1 MLKLIAFN
9 ILLLLCFS
17 SNAQQP
23 FTNPNGIVDTF
34 KKSIPR
40 ITKTSLQGS
49 DFEINYYSPAVRN
62 RIIWGGLVPY
72 DQVWVTGAHSA
83 TNIKFSKNILLGNS
97 KIKAGK
103 YALFTIP
110 GKEEWTII
118 LNKNYQ
124 QHLADNYNQ
133 EEDVIRVKAKPIAV
147 ETSLERL
154 QYIIENGKLI
164 IAWEKLRVEVPLMI
178 E

>member
-1 MLKLIAFN
+1 
-9 ILLLLCFS
+9 
-17 SNAQQP
+17 
-23 FTNPNGIVDTF
+23 
-34 KKSIPR
+34 
-40 ITKTSLQGS
+40 
-49 DFEINYYSPAVRN
+49 
-62 RIIWGGLVPY
+62 
-72 DQVWVTGAHSA
+72 
-83 TNIKFSKNILLGNS
+83 
-97 KIKAGK
+97 
-103 YALFTIP
+103 LFTIP

>member
-1 MLKLIAFN
+1 MLCA
-9 ILLLLCFS
+9 FS

-23 FTNPNGIVDTF
+23 FTNPNAIVDTF
-34 KKSIPR
+34 KKSIPC
-40 ITKTSLQGS
+40 ITKTLIQGA
-49 DFEINYYSPAVRN
+49 DIEINYYSPAVRN

-83 TNIKFSKNILLGNS
+83 TNIKFSKDIVLSNA

-124 QHLADNYNQ
+124 QHLADNYKQ
-133 EEDVIRVKAKPIAV
+133 EEDVIRVKVKPIAV

-164 IAWEKLRVEVPLMI
+164 IAWEKLRVEIPLTI
-178 E
+178 Q